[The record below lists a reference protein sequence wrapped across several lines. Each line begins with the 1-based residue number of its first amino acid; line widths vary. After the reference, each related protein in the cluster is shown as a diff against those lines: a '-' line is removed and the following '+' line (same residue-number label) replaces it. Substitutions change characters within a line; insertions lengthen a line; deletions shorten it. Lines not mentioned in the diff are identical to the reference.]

1 MKKKTLLTLVQIAFT
16 FGILAWLF
24 KDPAKDRQMLAA
36 LSHANLWWIAAAFA
50 VFGIVELAAVIRW
63 QVLLRVQGIR
73 IGWGRLT
80 ALFLIGILFNPFMPG
95 GTGGDVAKIFYL
107 LKETPGRKPAAMLAV
122 LMDRLVGI
130 FGLILIAGTVIVFR
144 YRWLTQTPVA
154 AGLLYTL
161 LAIFGGSLG
170 FIVVSFAI
178 TRLGLVHKLPPK
190 LPMRDMLVDLAA
202 AYGQYG
208 RAWGASLLALV
219 LCVPVQLGSFTL
231 SYCVGRAF
239 TESAALGSLL
249 DYWGIMP
256 IVNTIAAV
264 PVSIGG
270 TGIREGLFIKLLGG
284 LCHIAEAPALTISL
298 TSYAVLILWSLVG
311 GVVYLFYRPSEHARL
326 AAMNREVAALEHEIA
341 ESKEAAEE
349 R

>member
-1 MKKKTLLTLVQIAFT
+1 MKKKTVLTLVQIAFT
-16 FGILAWLF
+16 LGILAWLF
-24 KDPAKDRQMLAA
+24 KDPAQDRKMLEAFK
-36 LSHANLWWIAAAFA
+36 HANLWWIAAAFGI
-50 VFGIVELAAVIRW
+50 FGIVEIAAVIRW
-63 QVLLRVQGIR
+63 QLLLRVQGIR

-122 LMDRLVGI
+122 LMDRLVGL
-130 FGLILIAGTVIVFR
+130 FGMILIAGTVIVVR
-144 YRWLTQTPVA
+144 YQWLTQTPVA

-161 LAIFGGSLG
+161 LVIFAGSLG

-178 TRLGLVHKLPPK
+178 TKLGLVHKLPHG
-190 LPMRDMLVDLAA
+190 LPMRDTLVDLAT

-208 RAWGASLLALV
+208 RAWRSTLASLV
-219 LCVPVQLGSFTL
+219 LCVPVQLGAFTL
-231 SYCVGRAF
+231 SYFVGRAF
-239 TESAALGSLL
+239 VESASLGSLL

-264 PVSIGG
+264 PISIGG
-270 TGIREGLFIKLLGG
+270 TGVREGLFIKLLGG
-284 LCHIAEAPALTISL
+284 LCHISEASALTISL

-311 GVVYLFYRPSEHARL
+311 GVVYLFYRPTEHAGL
-326 AAMNREVAALEHEIA
+326 GAMDAEVTALEHEIA
-341 ESKEAAEE
+341 ENEEASEV